1 MDSEAQQDVACAL
14 ELGYDETTLTQG
26 IEEIKEPITYFP
38 LRVSHEVEIP
48 PGFRIQ
54 VLS

>member
-1 MDSEAQQDVACAL
+1 MKLKSLLVSGFKSFPEARLDFP
-14 ELGYDETTLTQG
+14 QG
-26 IEEIKEPITYFP
+26 ITYFP